1 MVRIWGAMEQLS
13 HDYSSQTESRR
24 DEIEPRRG
32 GVLESASKRVRMI
45 FSVMA
50 SPNRIDILRI
60 LNSKGPLT
68 YSELKALAGFKSKK
82 ESGKFAYHLRKLL
95 RQSLVALNK
104 GERRY
109 TITNL
114 GKLVLSLARQ
124 IEERSIIESGKM
136 YVRTSKHSIEE
147 FNSLKIIQ
155 SLVREANMPLEQ
167 AHKITEEVEN
177 KIYKFQTAYLTSS
190 LIRETV
196 NSVLIEHGHEEY
208 RNKMAR
214 LGMPASDILELL
226 NNIDASKNGVDSL
239 LSKASHS
246 IFSEYLVI
254 NTLTKDIA
262 DMHLAGEINI
272 SNSGIWGLIPDT
284 IFLDV
289 AEFGDNGIDF
299 RGKFLNVSRMPTPRN
314 TDDFVTALPI
324 LISLLSRE
332 ASSEIILDGIIPL
345 LLRHIKEPE
354 KVESQ
359 FARALLGSSAAPSH
373 SLSGLPITTLTLPTY
388 ECDSRIINSLL
399 DGYRKYVDSTPVP
412 RIGISLNYNNDNNN
426 INEHSEHI
434 TTALRAGGIISI
446 SQNGS
451 KGSSGICK
459 SIDGKS
465 SGTVMTLQSLSINL
479 PRLAYQ
485 SNNDET
491 YFRARLALMIKPVL
505 VAMSMRKKA
514 IADFI
519 RKGIVPA
526 LASSTQFR
534 QFITTNI
541 LINLTGAR
549 ESVYDILGCG
559 ADNNGVEVLQ
569 KVLRTAADVTM
580 EQGKHI
586 GEDSV
591 GIAMIYDDSAERFAN
606 LDSDKYG
613 KISFMSPQKLNNKPA
628 YSQGFTLN
636 GKDLFLS
643 DDKGASKINECISI
657 NKLLNGGLSVM
668 LDVSDLSSSNTEIKN
683 AIEAASQLQFFR
695 PNLKLLV
702 CNGCGKRTKTQFIE
716 NCEFCKSPYLSPI
729 CL

>member
-1 MVRIWGAMEQLS
+1 MEQLS

-24 DEIEPRRG
+24 DETESRRG

-136 YVRTSKHSIEE
+136 YVRTSRHSIEE

-214 LGMPASDILELL
+214 LGMPASDIVDLL
-226 NNIDASKNGVDSL
+226 NNIDLAKNGVDSI

-246 IFSEYLVI
+246 VFSEYLVI

-289 AEFGDNGIDF
+289 GNFVDNGLDLK
-299 RGKFLNVSRMPTPRN
+299 GKFLNVSRLSAIKN
-314 TDDFVTALPI
+314 SDDFVTALPI
-324 LISLLSRE
+324 IISLLSRE
-332 ASSEIILDGIIPL
+332 ASSEIVLDGIIPIL
-345 LLRHIKEPE
+345 LKHIEESE
-354 KVESQ
+354 KIESQ
-359 FARALLGSSAAPSH
+359 FAKALLASSVAPSY
-373 SLSGLPITTLTLPTY
+373 SLYGLPITTITLPVYQFDT
-388 ECDSRIINSLL
+388 RQINAIL

-412 RIGISLNYNNDNNN
+412 RIGISLNYNNNGTL
-426 INEHSEHI
+426 NEDSERI
-434 TTALRAGGIISI
+434 ATTLRAGGIISI
-446 SQNGS
+446 SQ
-451 KGSSGICK
+451 KGSRGSNGICK
-459 SIDGKS
+459 SIDGKDPC
-465 SGTVMTLQSLSINL
+465 TVMTLQSLSINL

-485 SNNDET
+485 SNKDET

-505 VAMSMRKKA
+505 AAMSMRKKA

-519 RKGIVPA
+519 RKGMIPA
-526 LASSTQFR
+526 LASSTQSM
-534 QFITTNI
+534 QLVTTNI
-541 LINLTGAR
+541 LINLTGAK
-549 ESVYDILGCG
+549 ESVYDILGY
-559 ADNNGVEVLQ
+559 DVNNNGVGILQ
-569 KVLRTAADVTM
+569 KVLKTAADVAT
-580 EQGKHI
+580 EQGKYL
-586 GEDSV
+586 EDPV
-591 GIAMIYDDSAERFAN
+591 GIAMICDDSAERFVN

-613 KISFMSPQKLNNKPA
+613 KLSLLPTHNNNKSA
-628 YSQGFTLN
+628 YSQGLTLN
-636 GKDLFLS
+636 GKDLLLP
-643 DDKGASKINECISI
+643 DSKPALIINECISI
-657 NKLLNGGLSVM
+657 GKLLNGGLSIN
-668 LDVSDLSSSNTEIKN
+668 LDVTDLSSSNTDVKN
-683 AIEAASQLQFFR
+683 AIDAASELQFFR
-695 PNLKLLV
+695 PYLKPLV
-702 CNGCGKRTKTQFIE
+702 CNICGKRASTQSIE
-716 NCEFCKSPYLSPI
+716 KCEFCKSSYLLPI
-729 CL
+729 YL

>member
-1 MVRIWGAMEQLS
+1 MEQLS
-13 HDYSSQTESRR
+13 HDYSFQP
-24 DEIEPRRG
+24 EPRRD

-136 YVRTSKHSIEE
+136 YVRTTRHSIEE

-214 LGMPASDILELL
+214 LGLPASDVVEML
-226 NNIDASKNGVDSL
+226 NNIDTAKNGVESV
-239 LSKASHS
+239 LSKASRS

-254 NTLTKDIA
+254 NTLPKDIA

-284 IFLDV
+284 IFLDIADF
-289 AEFGDNGIDF
+289 AEYGLDLK
-299 RGKFLNVSRMPTPRN
+299 GKFLNVSRLPTLN
-314 TDDFVTALPI
+314 NSDDFVTILPM

-332 ASSEIILDGIIPL
+332 ASTEIVLETIIPQL
-345 LLRHIKEPE
+345 LKHVQKPE
-354 KVESQ
+354 KIESQ
-359 FARALLGSSAAPSH
+359 FTRALLASSVAPSY
-373 SLSGLPITTLTLPTY
+373 SLPGLPITTISLPAY
-388 ECDSRIINSLL
+388 EFDAKVIDALL

-412 RIGISLNYNNDNNN
+412 RIGISLNYNNNNN
-426 INEHSEHI
+426 GKLKDHSERI
-434 TTALRAGGIISI
+434 ASIVRAGGIISI
-446 SQNGS
+446 LQNGS
-451 KGSSGICK
+451 RGSNGTCK
-459 SIDGKS
+459 SVHSKGF
-465 SGTVMTLQSLSINL
+465 GTVMTLQSLSINL

-485 SNNDET
+485 SNKDET
-491 YFRARLALMIKPVL
+491 YFRARLALMIKPAL
-505 VAMSMRKKA
+505 AAMSMRKKG
-514 IADFI
+514 IADLI
-519 RKGIVPA
+519 RKGMIPT
-526 LASSTQFR
+526 LANSTKFMQLV
-534 QFITTNI
+534 TTNI
-541 LINLTGAR
+541 LINLTGAK
-549 ESVYDILGCG
+549 ESVYNILGYG
-559 ADNNGVEVLQ
+559 ASNNGVEILQ
-569 KVLRTAADVTM
+569 KVLKTAVDVAT
-580 EQGKHI
+580 EQGKHL

-591 GIAMIYDDSAERFAN
+591 GIAMIYDDSAERFAS

-613 KISFMSPQKLNNKPA
+613 KISLLPTQQNKPA
-628 YSQGFTLN
+628 YSQGLTLN
-636 GKDLFLS
+636 GKDLLLADNNS
-643 DDKGASKINECISI
+643 SSVIKECISI
-657 NKLLNGGLSVM
+657 DKLLNGGLSVM
-668 LDVSDLSSSNTEIKN
+668 LDMSDLTSNVEVKD
-683 AIEAASQLQFFR
+683 AIEAASELQFFR
-695 PNLKLLV
+695 PSVKLML
-702 CNGCGKRTKTQFIE
+702 CTTCGKRARTHSIE
-716 NCEFCKSPYLSPI
+716 KCEFCKSPYLSSI
-729 CL
+729 HL